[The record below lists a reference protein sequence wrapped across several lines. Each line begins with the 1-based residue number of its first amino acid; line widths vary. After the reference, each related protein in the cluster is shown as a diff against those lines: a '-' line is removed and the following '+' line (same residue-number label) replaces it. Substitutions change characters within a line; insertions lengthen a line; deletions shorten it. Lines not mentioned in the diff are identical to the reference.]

1 MQIARLRHR
10 VTLLKP
16 IRAPD
21 EYGGARIEY
30 KEVTATWADFLRP
43 NFGHQNMQGDGDAL
57 VITQGIR
64 LRQINVKRGW
74 RVQQGE
80 RIFDVLDVDESVP
93 GEVIL
98 TTQEVER

>member
-1 MQIARLRHR
+1 MKVSRLRHR
-10 VTLLKP
+10 VALLKP

-21 EYGGARIEY
+21 EYGGTRVEY
-30 KEVTATWADFLRP
+30 EEVASVWADFLRP

-64 LRQINVKRGW
+64 LRPAHVEREW

-80 RIFDVLDVDESVP
+80 RFFDVLDVDESNP

>member
-1 MQIARLRHR
+1 MKVSRLRHR
-10 VTLLKP
+10 VALLKP

-21 EYGGARIEY
+21 EYGGTRVEY
-30 KEVTATWADFLRP
+30 EEVASVWADFLRP

>member
-1 MQIARLRHR
+1 MKVSRLRHR
-10 VTLLKP
+10 VALLKP

-21 EYGGARIEY
+21 EYGGTRVEY
-30 KEVTATWADFLRP
+30 EEVASVWADFLRP

-64 LRQINVKRGW
+64 LRPAHVERGW

-80 RIFDVLDVDESVP
+80 RFFDVLDVDESNP

>member
-1 MQIARLRHR
+1 MKSMQKLIVFEMEGLI
-10 VTLLKP
+10 L
-16 IRAPD
+16 
-21 EYGGARIEY
+21 IEI
-30 KEVTATWADFLRP
+30 
-43 NFGHQNMQGDGDAL
+43 QNMQGDGDTL

-64 LRQINVKRGW
+64 LRQIYVERGW

-80 RIFDVLDVDESVP
+80 RFFDVMDVDESNP

>member
-1 MQIARLRHR
+1 MMIARLRHR
-10 VTLLKP
+10 VTLLRP

-21 EYGGARIEY
+21 EYGGARLEY
-30 KEVTATWADFLRP
+30 EEAAAAWADFLRP
-43 NFGHQNMQGDGDAL
+43 NFGHQNMQGDGDTL

-64 LRQINVKRGW
+64 LRQIHVERGW

-80 RIFDVLDVDESVP
+80 RFFDVLDVDESNP

>member
-1 MQIARLRHR
+1 MKVSRLRHR
-10 VTLLKP
+10 VALLKP

-21 EYGGARIEY
+21 EYGGTRVEY
-30 KEVTATWADFLRP
+30 EEVASVWSDFLRP

-64 LRQINVKRGW
+64 LRPAHVERGW

-80 RIFDVLDVDESVP
+80 RFFDVLDVDESNP

>member
-1 MQIARLRHR
+1 MKSMQKLIVFEMEGLI
-10 VTLLKP
+10 L
-16 IRAPD
+16 
-21 EYGGARIEY
+21 IEI
-30 KEVTATWADFLRP
+30 
-43 NFGHQNMQGDGDAL
+43 QNMQGDGDTL

-64 LRQINVKRGW
+64 LRQIHVERGW

-80 RIFDVLDVDESVP
+80 RFFDVLDVDESNP

>member
-21 EYGGARIEY
+21 EYGGARVEY
-30 KEVTATWADFLRP
+30 EKVAVSWADFLRP
-43 NFGHQNMQGDGDAL
+43 NFGHQNLQGSSDVL
-57 VITQGIR
+57 VISQGIR
-64 LRQINVKRGW
+64 LRKTTVERGW

-98 TTQEVER
+98 TTHEVER

>member
-1 MQIARLRHR
+1 MKIARLRHR

-21 EYGGARIEY
+21 EYGGARLEY

-43 NFGHQNMQGDGDAL
+43 NFGHQNLQGDGDVL
-57 VITQGIR
+57 VISQGIR
-64 LRQINVKRGW
+64 LRKTTVERGW

>member
-1 MQIARLRHR
+1 MNIARLRHR

-21 EYGGARIEY
+21 EYGGARVEY
-30 KEVTATWADFLRP
+30 EVVASVWADFLRP

-64 LRQINVKRGW
+64 LRPAHVERGW

-80 RIFDVLDVDESVP
+80 RFFDVLDVDESNP

>member
-1 MQIARLRHR
+1 MKSMQKLIVFEMEGLI
-10 VTLLKP
+10 L
-16 IRAPD
+16 
-21 EYGGARIEY
+21 IEI
-30 KEVTATWADFLRP
+30 
-43 NFGHQNMQGDGDAL
+43 QNMQGDGDAL

-64 LRQINVKRGW
+64 LRPAHVERGW

-80 RIFDVLDVDESVP
+80 RFFDVLDVDESNP

>member
-1 MQIARLRHR
+1 MKVSRLRHR
-10 VTLLKP
+10 VALLKP

-21 EYGGARIEY
+21 EYGGTTVEY
-30 KEVTATWADFLRP
+30 EAVASVWADFLRP

-64 LRQINVKRGW
+64 LRPAHVERGW

-80 RIFDVLDVDESVP
+80 RFFDVLDVDESNP

>member
-1 MQIARLRHR
+1 MKVSRLRHR
-10 VTLLKP
+10 VALLKP

-21 EYGGARIEY
+21 EYGGTRVEY
-30 KEVTATWADFLRP
+30 EEVASVWADFLRP

-64 LRQINVKRGW
+64 FRPAHVERGW

-80 RIFDVLDVDESVP
+80 RFFDVLDVDESNP